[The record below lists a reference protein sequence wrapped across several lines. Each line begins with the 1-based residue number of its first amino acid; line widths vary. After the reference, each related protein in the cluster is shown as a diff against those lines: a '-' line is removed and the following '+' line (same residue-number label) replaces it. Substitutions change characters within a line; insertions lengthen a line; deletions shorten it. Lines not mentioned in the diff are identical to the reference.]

1 MARQLNSAIHDPLG
15 TPKLDWIDGL
25 ISESHSDLEAAKR
38 FYQAARK
45 GYSDADEMRY
55 CGLVSVDLMTI
66 HSQQGEW
73 ERVGEFASKT
83 LPLLTS
89 MQLHDETVAA
99 VGLLAEAVKAGTP
112 SHRPLKDLQVALR
125 QDPLAM

>member
-1 MARQLNSAIHDPLG
+1 MTPWG

-25 ISESHSDLEAAKR
+25 ISESHGDLEAAQR

-45 GYSDADEMRY
+45 GFSDADEMRY
-55 CGLVSVDLMTI
+55 FGLVSVDLMTI
-66 HSQQGEW
+66 HSQLGEW
-73 ERVGEFASKT
+73 ERVCDLASKT

-89 MQLHDETVAA
+89 MQLHSETVAA

-112 SHRPLKDLQVALR
+112 SHRLLKDLQVSLR